1 MPSLWKKCKQSA
13 NCFVVQLLIPSNL
26 WEKILSHAKE
36 QSPKE
41 CCGYLLGEVKGKSN
55 ILLEVFP
62 MQNIHPSPTRH
73 FSFSPQEQLRV
84 LKEFSHLQIIG
95 IYHSHPLSPPTPSQ
109 EDKAYMFFET
119 YSNLIIS
126 LQNGISFASYR
137 KIQDKTLA
145 ESVLFPNAL

>member
-1 MPSLWKKCKQSA
+1 
-13 NCFVVQLLIPSNL
+13 
-26 WEKILSHAKE
+26 
-36 QSPKE
+36 
-41 CCGYLLGEVKGKSN
+41 
-55 ILLEVFP
+55 

-73 FSFSPQEQLRV
+73 FSISPQEQLRV
-84 LKEFSHLQIIG
+84 LKEFSPLQIIG
-95 IYHSHPLSPPTPSQ
+95 IYPAHPLSPPTPSQ

-145 ESVLFPNAL
+145 ESVLFPNTL